1 MPTWTS
7 FGYDTVIDCYN
18 FRTEGEQV
26 GGTLLKIKLN
36 LTRDRMYS
44 NIVTLKKWNRVI
56 RRHAESWERTLN
68 DPTFRGKK
76 QMLNPVLWKSL
87 ESRLTHSIRG
97 RKDM

>member
-1 MPTWTS
+1 MGRGRETSINPTPEEGVVSKTDKCILPTWTS

-56 RRHAESWERTLN
+56 RRHAES
-68 DPTFRGKK
+68 
-76 QMLNPVLWKSL
+76 
-87 ESRLTHSIRG
+87 
-97 RKDM
+97 